1 MNDLMSDGRPGVAA
15 FAARNP
21 IFALRSKYPTSR
33 MPQASAYFSRGQLLG
48 RALLQNSSE
57 RRAFGLLRGV
67 FARLLP
73 SCGGMGCRCGEARFH
88 LPLVRRKYHADG
100 HRNQHG
106 RGALTPLPVVV
117 CWGVYIVLDR
127 RILA

>member
-1 MNDLMSDGRPGVAA
+1 MSDLMSDCRPGVAA

-57 RRAFGLLRGV
+57 RRAFGLLRGG
-67 FARLLP
+67 FARLLLV
-73 SCGGMGCRCGEARFH
+73 EAWVADAVKLAFTFVWFAANTMQTATATSTAGV
-88 LPLVRRKYHADG
+88 PL
-100 HRNQHG
+100 
-106 RGALTPLPVVV
+106 ALSQ
-117 CWGVYIVLDR
+117 W
-127 RILA
+127 